1 MQLME
6 ERRMQAQHEDR
17 PVLVAGGGIGGLAA
31 ALALVRQGFRVKVL
45 EQSPQIGEIG
55 AGIQLGP
62 NAFHAFDALGVGE
75 KARGRAVYTD
85 HMVMHDALD
94 EYQVGKIPTG
104 EAFRQRFGNPYAV
117 IHRVDVHLSLL
128 EGAQETGQVEFLTST
143 RAERIEQDAEGVTVV
158 DQHGQAHQGVAL
170 IGADGV
176 KSVVRQQFVG
186 DPARVTGHVVYR
198 AVVDKADFPEDLQW
212 NAASIWVGPNCHLVH
227 YPLRGGEQ
235 YNVVVTFHSRQQE
248 EWGVTEGSK
257 AEVQSYFQGIC
268 PKARQLIDLPKSWK
282 RWATADRE
290 PIGQWTYG
298 RVTLLGDA
306 AHPTTQ
312 YMAQGACMAIEDA
325 VTLGEALRV
334 HGNDWAPA
342 LDLYQRSRVARTA
355 RIVLSSREMGRIY
368 HAKGVERLVR
378 NDLWK
383 GRSPERFYD
392 AMEWLYGWNVTNC
405 LAAPHATA

>member
-1 MQLME
+1 MNNTTQTL
-6 ERRMQAQHEDR
+6 

-31 ALALVRQGFRVKVL
+31 ALALTRQGFHVKVL
-45 EQSPQIGEIG
+45 EQAPEIGEIG

-75 KARGRAVYTD
+75 KARSRAVYTD
-85 HMVMHDALD
+85 YMVMHDAID

-104 EAFRQRFGNPYAV
+104 EAFIKRFGNPYAV
-117 IHRVDVHLSLL
+117 IHRVDVHTSLY
-128 EGAQETGQVEFLTST
+128 EGAQETGKVEVVTST
-143 RAERIEQDAEGVTVV
+143 RVERIEQDEHSVTVY
-158 DQHGQAHQGVAL
+158 DQHGNAHKGIAL

-176 KSVVRQQFVG
+176 KSVVRAQFVN
-186 DPARVTGHVVYR
+186 DPARITGHVVYR
-198 AVVDKADFPEDLQW
+198 AVVDKKDFPVDLQW

-235 YNVVVTFHSRQQE
+235 YNVVVTFHSRKQE
-248 EWGVTEGSK
+248 EWGVTDGSK
-257 AEVQSYFQGIC
+257 EEVQSYFQDIC
-268 PKARQLIDLPKSWK
+268 PRARQLIDLPKSWR

-290 PIGQWTYG
+290 PIGQWSFG

-334 HGNDWAPA
+334 NNNDFVKAF
-342 LDLYQRSRVARTA
+342 DLYQRARVARTA
-355 RIVLSSREMGRIY
+355 RIVLSGREMGRLY

-378 NDLWK
+378 NDLWR
-383 GRSPERFYD
+383 GRTPERFYD
-392 AMEWLYGWNVTNC
+392 AMEWLYGWNVGNC
-405 LAAPHATA
+405 LSAATH

>member
-1 MQLME
+1 MSGTLQNL
-6 ERRMQAQHEDR
+6 

-31 ALALVRQGFRVKVL
+31 ALALVRQGFSVKVL
-45 EQSPQIGEIG
+45 EQAAEIGEIG

-62 NAFHAFDALGVGE
+62 NAFHAFDALGIGD
-75 KARGRAVYTD
+75 KARSRAVYTD
-85 HMVMHDALD
+85 YMVMHDAID
-94 EYQVGKIPTG
+94 EYEVGRIPTG
-104 EAFRQRFGNPYAV
+104 EAFIKRFGNPYAV

-128 EGAQETGQVEFLTST
+128 EGAQETGKVEFLTST
-143 RAERIEQDAEGVTVV
+143 HVERIEQDADSVTVY
-158 DQHGQAHQGVAL
+158 DQHGQAHRGLAL

-176 KSVVRQQFVG
+176 KSVVRAQYVG

-198 AVVDKADFPEDLQW
+198 AVVDKKDFPEDLRW

-235 YNVVVTFHSRQQE
+235 YNVVVTFHSREQE
-248 EWGVTEGSK
+248 EWGVKEGSRE
-257 AEVQSYFQGIC
+257 EVLSYFQGIC
-268 PKARQLIDLPKSWK
+268 PKARQLIELPKSWK

-290 PIGQWTYG
+290 PIDTWTFG
-298 RVTLLGDA
+298 RATLLGDA

-312 YMAQGACMAIEDA
+312 YMAQGACMALEDA

-334 HGNDWAPA
+334 HGNDFPKAFA
-342 LDLYQRSRVARTA
+342 LYQRSRVARTA

-383 GRSPERFYD
+383 GRTPERFYD
-392 AMEWLYGWNVTNC
+392 AMEWLYGWNVGNC
-405 LAAPHATA
+405 LAKD

>member
-1 MQLME
+1 MSNTTQSL
-6 ERRMQAQHEDR
+6 

-31 ALALVRQGFRVKVL
+31 ALALTRQGFQVKVL
-45 EQSPQIGEIG
+45 EQAPEIGEIG

-85 HMVMHDALD
+85 YMVMHDAID

-104 EAFRQRFGNPYAV
+104 EAFIQRFGNPYAV
-117 IHRVDVHLSLL
+117 IHRMDVHTSLY
-128 EGAQETGQVEFLTST
+128 EGAQETGKVQVLTST
-143 RAERIEQDAEGVTVV
+143 RVERIEQDEHSVTVH
-158 DQHGQAHQGVAL
+158 DQHGNAHKGMAL
-170 IGADGV
+170 IGSDGV
-176 KSVVRQQFVG
+176 KSVVRAQFVN
-186 DPARVTGHVVYR
+186 DPARITGHVVYR
-198 AVVDKADFPEDLQW
+198 AVVDKKDFPVDLQW

-248 EWGVTEGSK
+248 EWGVTDGSK
-257 AEVQSYFQGIC
+257 EEVQSYFQGIC
-268 PKARQLIDLPKSWK
+268 PKARQLIDLPKSWR

-290 PIGQWTYG
+290 PIGQWSFG

-334 HGNDWAPA
+334 NDNDFVKAF
-342 LDLYQRSRVARTA
+342 DLYQRARVARTA
-355 RIVLSSREMGRIY
+355 RIVLSGREMGRLY

-378 NDLWK
+378 NDLWR
-383 GRSPERFYD
+383 GRTPERFYD
-392 AMEWLYGWNVTNC
+392 AVEWLYGWNVDNC
-405 LAAPHATA
+405 LSAASN

>member
-1 MQLME
+1 MSDNPADL
-6 ERRMQAQHEDR
+6 

-31 ALALVRQGFRVKVL
+31 ALALVRRGFSVKVL
-45 EQSPQIGEIG
+45 EQAPEIGEIG

-62 NAFHAFDALGVGE
+62 NAFHAFDALGIGE

-85 HMVMHDALD
+85 EMVMHDAIDGSL
-94 EYQVGKIPTG
+94 VGRIPTG

-128 EGAQETGQVEFLTST
+128 EGAQETGKVEFLTST
-143 RAERIEQDAEGVTVV
+143 RALRIEQDEGSVTVY
-158 DQHGQAHQGVAL
+158 DQHGNAHKGIAL

-176 KSVVRQQFVG
+176 KSVVREQFVG
-186 DPARVTGHVVYR
+186 DAARVTGHVVYR
-198 AVVDKADFPEDLQW
+198 AVVDKKDFPESLQW

-235 YNVVVTFHSRQQE
+235 YNVVVTFHSRQPEQ
-248 EWGVTEGSK
+248 WGVTEGSK
-257 AEVQSYFQGIC
+257 EEVQSYFQGIC
-268 PKARQLIDLPKSWK
+268 PQARQLIDLPKTWK

-290 PIGQWTYG
+290 PIGQWSFG

-312 YMAQGACMAIEDA
+312 YMAQGACMAMEDG

-334 HGNDWAPA
+334 NNNDFPKAFE
-342 LDLYQRSRVARTA
+342 LYQRSRVARTA

-368 HAKGVERLVR
+368 HAQGVERLVR

-383 GRSPERFYD
+383 GRTPERFYD
-392 AMEWLYGWNVTNC
+392 AMEWLYGWNVGNC
-405 LAAPHATA
+405 LAKD

>member
-1 MQLME
+1 MAEQSKDL
-6 ERRMQAQHEDR
+6 

-31 ALALVRQGFRVKVL
+31 ALALVRRGFKVKVF
-45 EQSPQIGEIG
+45 EQAPEIGEIG

-85 HMVMHDALD
+85 YMVMHDAID
-94 EYQVGKIPTG
+94 EYQVGKIPTD
-104 EAFRQRFGNPYAV
+104 ESFRKRFGNPYAV

-128 EGAQETGQVEFLTST
+128 EGAQETGQVEFQTST
-143 RAERIEQDAEGVTVV
+143 RIERVEQDADSVTIY
-158 DQHGQAHQGVAL
+158 DQHGNAYKGQAL

-176 KSVVRQQFVG
+176 KSVVRQQYVG

-198 AVVDKADFPEDLQW
+198 AVVDKKDFPVDLQW

-235 YNVVVTFHSRQQE
+235 YNVVVTFHSRDKE
-248 EWGVTEGSK
+248 EWGVREGSK
-257 AEVQSYFQGIC
+257 EEVQSYFQGIC

-298 RVTLLGDA
+298 RATLLGDA

-312 YMAQGACMAIEDA
+312 YMAQGACMALEDA

-334 HGNDWAPA
+334 HNNDWTQA

-378 NDLWK
+378 NDLWR
-383 GRSPERFYD
+383 GRSAERFYD
-392 AMEWLYGWNVTNC
+392 AMEWLYGWNVSNC
-405 LAAPHATA
+405 LATPY